1 MKKAIIIILVMS
13 IPILTFGQFKKQ
25 AELPEF
31 SQIIG
36 RTSGLYFGFLNPEKF
51 SIHHNFSMSFMSFGN
66 AGSMM
71 VNSYLNTIN
80 YRFSDPLLLRLNLGI
95 MNTPYNSFNNPAL
108 NNTQFFGGAELFY
121 RPSDNSLIHF
131 GVNVQPGF
139 YRPGY
144 YYYDRYGW

>member
-31 SQIIG
+31 SKIVG
-36 RTSGLYFGFLNPEKF
+36 RTSGLYLGFLNPEKF
-51 SIHHNFSMSFMSFGN
+51 SIHHNVSMSFMSFGN

-108 NNTQFFGGAELFY
+108 DNTQFFGGAELFY
-121 RPSDNSLIHF
+121 RPSDNSLIHI
-131 GVNVQPGF
+131 GVNMRPGF

-144 YYYDRYGW
+144 HYYDRYGW